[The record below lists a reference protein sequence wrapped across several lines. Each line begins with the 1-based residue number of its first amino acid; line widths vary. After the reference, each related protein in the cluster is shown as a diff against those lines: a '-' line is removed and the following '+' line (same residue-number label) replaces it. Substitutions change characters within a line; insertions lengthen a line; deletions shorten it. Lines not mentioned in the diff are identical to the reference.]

1 MEHRKRIPCLKI
13 NRESDPFVFTNE
25 MKRMIEYTIKDES
38 GEGGA
43 EDGEGERQLKNYDM
57 FQDLCCKAYE
67 IVRSNST
74 LFFNLLKLMMSS
86 GI

>member
-25 MKRMIEYTIKDES
+25 MKRMIEYMIKDES

-43 EDGEGERQLKNYDM
+43 EDGEVER
-57 FQDLCCKAYE
+57 
-67 IVRSNST
+67 
-74 LFFNLLKLMMSS
+74 
-86 GI
+86 